1 MPNIQSFIV
10 KKLTIHKECSE
21 KVKKNLQDTE
31 YVFTTQQEVGFFG
44 TNITVETIV
53 GENGSGKSTLLEL
66 MFRMINNLAAFM
78 YCRVECS
85 AADELKYVLGIYAD
99 LEYSIG
105 NQNIILKVRDRNIA
119 LDEGDKKVAFGE
131 HCTEMFE
138 GYEDYTNATEKQIWI
153 LASTFFYTIVT
164 NYSIQAY
171 VASDYYYEDSLV
183 YDRKCNQWKKNL
195 KGTWINSLFHKNDGY
210 MCPINLNPYRDDG
223 VINMRN
229 ETVLTM
235 YRITSLLIEFDK
247 GEKHGQYL
255 NGYELNRIE
264 YSLNQSKLIKDFKN
278 ATEKESKGRKYNRI
292 LKSFKDACNSRNRRS
307 VANLILG
314 NYQLPPITNNDHHI
328 LWMARLYMVCK
339 VLSIADKYP
348 MYSKF
353 KPISGV
359 ENSLCKDVPQ
369 EVKVLYKQLAKHVK
383 EDKSHIGVKV
393 RQTIFF
399 IKHFKNVPDAD
410 KLYRRF
416 TYQQYEEW
424 MCCPKTEQ
432 SVYDRMS
439 LLPPSFFKSKV
450 IMNKVDEKGKVK
462 GSVSFNR
469 LSSGERQFMYT
480 TSTLLYHLLNLR
492 SVRKGRPKYRYFNL
506 VLDEVELCFHPEYQR
521 IFIFDFL
528 RIIKLLNFQD
538 RCSLNV
544 MITTHS
550 PFILSD
556 IPDTNILYLKDG
568 HPENKSGLINPF
580 AANVNDILKQSFF
593 LNNGFIGKFAQRK
606 IKRLVSFLSL
616 ADESRDSFNMKLAP
630 ALIEKVGDPLLRE
643 TLWRM
648 LDEFYKDHPTIK
660 RHDEEDKTKA
670 ERIAELKR
678 ELAILEQEENVHE
691 EDIH

>member
-1 MPNIQSFIV
+1 
-10 KKLTIHKECSE
+10 
-21 KVKKNLQDTE
+21 
-31 YVFTTQQEVGFFG
+31 
-44 TNITVETIV
+44 
-53 GENGSGKSTLLEL
+53 
-66 MFRMINNLAAFM
+66 MF
-78 YCRVECS
+78 
-85 AADELKYVLGIYAD
+85 
-99 LEYSIG
+99 
-105 NQNIILKVRDRNIA
+105 ILKVRDRNVA

-131 HCTEMFE
+131 QCTEMFE

-153 LASTFFYTIVT
+153 LTSTFFYTIVT

-171 VASDYYYEDSLV
+171 VASDYYEDSLV

-229 ETVLTM
+229 ETALTM

-278 ATEKESKGRKYNRI
+278 ATEKESKEKKYNRI
-292 LKSFKDACNSRNRRS
+292 LKSFKEACNSRNRRS

-359 ENSLCKDVPQ
+359 ENSLCTDVPQ
-369 EVKVLYKQLAKHVK
+369 EMKGLYKQLAKHVK

-393 RQTIFF
+393 RQMIFF

-424 MCCPKTEQ
+424 MCCPKTEK

-492 SVRKGRPKYRYFNL
+492 SVRKGRPKYRCFNL

-521 IFIFDFL
+521 TFIFDFL

-648 LDEFYKDHPTIK
+648 LDEFYKDHLTIK
-660 RHDEEDKTKA
+660 RHDEEVKTKA

>member
-1 MPNIQSFIV
+1 
-10 KKLTIHKECSE
+10 
-21 KVKKNLQDTE
+21 
-31 YVFTTQQEVGFFG
+31 
-44 TNITVETIV
+44 
-53 GENGSGKSTLLEL
+53 
-66 MFRMINNLAAFM
+66 M

-105 NQNIILKVRDRNIA
+105 NQNIILKVRDRNVA

-131 HCTEMFE
+131 QCTEMFE

-171 VASDYYYEDSLV
+171 VASDYYEDSLV

-229 ETVLTM
+229 ETALTM

-278 ATEKESKGRKYNRI
+278 ATEKESKEKKHNRI
-292 LKSFKDACNSRNRRS
+292 LKSFKEACNSRNRRS

-359 ENSLCKDVPQ
+359 ENSLCTDVPQ
-369 EVKVLYKQLAKHVK
+369 EMKGLYKQLAKHVK

-393 RQTIFF
+393 RQMIFF

-424 MCCPKTEQ
+424 MCCPKTEK

-492 SVRKGRPKYRYFNL
+492 SVRKGRPKYRCFNL

-521 IFIFDFL
+521 TFIFDFL

-660 RHDEEDKTKA
+660 RHDEEVKTKA

>member
-1 MPNIQSFIV
+1 
-10 KKLTIHKECSE
+10 
-21 KVKKNLQDTE
+21 
-31 YVFTTQQEVGFFG
+31 
-44 TNITVETIV
+44 
-53 GENGSGKSTLLEL
+53 
-66 MFRMINNLAAFM
+66 
-78 YCRVECS
+78 
-85 AADELKYVLGIYAD
+85 
-99 LEYSIG
+99 
-105 NQNIILKVRDRNIA
+105 
-119 LDEGDKKVAFGE
+119 
-131 HCTEMFE
+131 MFE

-171 VASDYYYEDSLV
+171 VASDYYEDSLV
-183 YDRKCNQWKKNL
+183 YNRKSNQWKKNL

-229 ETVLTM
+229 ETALTM

-292 LKSFKDACNSRNRRS
+292 LKSFKEACNSRNRRS

-314 NYQLPPITNNDHHI
+314 NYQLPPITNNDHYI

-359 ENSLCKDVPQ
+359 ENSLYTDVPQ
-369 EVKVLYKQLAKHVK
+369 EMKGLYKQLAKHVK

-462 GSVSFNR
+462 GIVSFNR

-492 SVRKGRPKYRYFNL
+492 SVRKGRPKYRCFNL

-521 IFIFDFL
+521 TFIFDFL

-660 RHDEEDKTKA
+660 RHDEEVKTKA
-670 ERIAELKR
+670 ERIADLKR

>member
-1 MPNIQSFIV
+1 
-10 KKLTIHKECSE
+10 
-21 KVKKNLQDTE
+21 
-31 YVFTTQQEVGFFG
+31 
-44 TNITVETIV
+44 
-53 GENGSGKSTLLEL
+53 
-66 MFRMINNLAAFM
+66 
-78 YCRVECS
+78 
-85 AADELKYVLGIYAD
+85 
-99 LEYSIG
+99 
-105 NQNIILKVRDRNIA
+105 
-119 LDEGDKKVAFGE
+119 
-131 HCTEMFE
+131 MFE

-171 VASDYYYEDSLV
+171 VASDYYEDSLV

-229 ETVLTM
+229 ETALTM
-235 YRITSLLIEFDK
+235 YRITSLLIEFNK

-278 ATEKESKGRKYNRI
+278 ATEKKSKEKKYNRI
-292 LKSFKDACNSRNRRS
+292 LKSFKEACNSRNRRS

-328 LWMARLYMVCK
+328 LRMARLYMVCK

-359 ENSLCKDVPQ
+359 ENSLCTDVPQ
-369 EVKVLYKQLAKHVK
+369 EMKGLYKQLAKHVK
-383 EDKSHIGVKV
+383 KDKSHIGVKV

-424 MCCPKTEQ
+424 MCCPKTEK

-492 SVRKGRPKYRYFNL
+492 SVRKGRPKYRCFNL

-521 IFIFDFL
+521 TFIFDFL

-660 RHDEEDKTKA
+660 RHDEEVKTKA

>member
-1 MPNIQSFIV
+1 
-10 KKLTIHKECSE
+10 
-21 KVKKNLQDTE
+21 
-31 YVFTTQQEVGFFG
+31 
-44 TNITVETIV
+44 
-53 GENGSGKSTLLEL
+53 
-66 MFRMINNLAAFM
+66 
-78 YCRVECS
+78 
-85 AADELKYVLGIYAD
+85 
-99 LEYSIG
+99 
-105 NQNIILKVRDRNIA
+105 
-119 LDEGDKKVAFGE
+119 
-131 HCTEMFE
+131 MFE
-138 GYEDYTNATEKQIWI
+138 GYEDYTNATEKQIWV

-171 VASDYYYEDSLV
+171 VASDYYDEDSLV
-183 YDRKCNQWKKNL
+183 YDKKCNQWKKNL

-210 MCPINLNPYRDDG
+210 MRPINLNPYRDDG

-229 ETVLTM
+229 ETALTM

-278 ATEKESKGRKYNRI
+278 ATEKESTGRKYNRI
-292 LKSFKDACNSRNRRS
+292 LKSFKEACNSRNCRS

-359 ENSLCKDVPQ
+359 ENSLCRDVPQ
-369 EVKVLYKQLAKHVK
+369 EVKGLYKQLAKHVK

-416 TYQQYEEW
+416 TYRQYEEW

-492 SVRKGRPKYRYFNL
+492 SVRKGRPKYRCFNL

-521 IFIFDFL
+521 TFIFDFL

-678 ELAILEQEENVHE
+678 ELAILEQEENVYE

>member
-1 MPNIQSFIV
+1 
-10 KKLTIHKECSE
+10 
-21 KVKKNLQDTE
+21 
-31 YVFTTQQEVGFFG
+31 
-44 TNITVETIV
+44 
-53 GENGSGKSTLLEL
+53 
-66 MFRMINNLAAFM
+66 
-78 YCRVECS
+78 
-85 AADELKYVLGIYAD
+85 
-99 LEYSIG
+99 
-105 NQNIILKVRDRNIA
+105 
-119 LDEGDKKVAFGE
+119 
-131 HCTEMFE
+131 MFE

-171 VASDYYYEDSLV
+171 VASDYYEDSLV

-229 ETVLTM
+229 ETALTM
-235 YRITSLLIEFDK
+235 YRITSLLIEFNK

-278 ATEKESKGRKYNRI
+278 ATEKKSKEKKYNRI
-292 LKSFKDACNSRNRRS
+292 LKSFKEACNSRNRRS

-359 ENSLCKDVPQ
+359 ENSLCTDVPQ
-369 EVKVLYKQLAKHVK
+369 EMKGLYKQLAKHVK

-424 MCCPKTEQ
+424 MCCPKTEK

-492 SVRKGRPKYRYFNL
+492 SVRKGRPKYRCFNL

-521 IFIFDFL
+521 TFIFDFL

-630 ALIEKVGDPLLRE
+630 ALIEKVGVPLLRE

-660 RHDEEDKTKA
+660 RHDEEVKTKA

>member
-1 MPNIQSFIV
+1 
-10 KKLTIHKECSE
+10 
-21 KVKKNLQDTE
+21 
-31 YVFTTQQEVGFFG
+31 
-44 TNITVETIV
+44 
-53 GENGSGKSTLLEL
+53 
-66 MFRMINNLAAFM
+66 MF
-78 YCRVECS
+78 
-85 AADELKYVLGIYAD
+85 
-99 LEYSIG
+99 
-105 NQNIILKVRDRNIA
+105 ILKVRDRNVA

-131 HCTEMFE
+131 QCTEMFE

-153 LASTFFYTIVT
+153 LASTFFYTIVA

-171 VASDYYYEDSLV
+171 VASDYYEDSLV

-229 ETVLTM
+229 ETALTM

-278 ATEKESKGRKYNRI
+278 ATENESKGKKYNRI
-292 LKSFKDACNSRNRRS
+292 LKSFKEACNSRNRRS

-359 ENSLCKDVPQ
+359 ENSLCTDVPQ
-369 EVKVLYKQLAKHVK
+369 EMKGLYKQLAKHVK

-399 IKHFKNVPDAD
+399 IEHFKNVPDAD

-424 MCCPKTEQ
+424 MCCPKTEK

-492 SVRKGRPKYRYFNL
+492 SVRKGRPKYRCFNL

-521 IFIFDFL
+521 TFIFDFL

-660 RHDEEDKTKA
+660 RHDEEVKTKA

>member
-1 MPNIQSFIV
+1 
-10 KKLTIHKECSE
+10 
-21 KVKKNLQDTE
+21 
-31 YVFTTQQEVGFFG
+31 
-44 TNITVETIV
+44 
-53 GENGSGKSTLLEL
+53 
-66 MFRMINNLAAFM
+66 
-78 YCRVECS
+78 
-85 AADELKYVLGIYAD
+85 
-99 LEYSIG
+99 
-105 NQNIILKVRDRNIA
+105 
-119 LDEGDKKVAFGE
+119 
-131 HCTEMFE
+131 MFE

-171 VASDYYYEDSLV
+171 VASDYYEDSLV
-183 YDRKCNQWKKNL
+183 YDRKSNQWKKNL

-229 ETVLTM
+229 ETALTM

-292 LKSFKDACNSRNRRS
+292 LKSFKEACNSRNRRS

-314 NYQLPPITNNDHHI
+314 NYQLPPITNNDHYI

-359 ENSLCKDVPQ
+359 ENSLCTDVPQ
-369 EVKVLYKQLAKHVK
+369 EMKGLYKQLAKHVK

-462 GSVSFNR
+462 GIVSFNR

-492 SVRKGRPKYRYFNL
+492 SVRKGRPKYRCFNL

-521 IFIFDFL
+521 TFIFDFL

-648 LDEFYKDHPTIK
+648 LDEFYKDHPTVK
-660 RHDEEDKTKA
+660 RHDEEVNTKA

>member
-1 MPNIQSFIV
+1 MPIIQSFII
-10 KKLTIHKECSE
+10 KKLTVLEECSE
-21 KVKKNLQDTE
+21 KVKKNLQATE
-31 YVFTTQQEVGFFG
+31 YVFTTQAEVGFFG

-66 MFRMINNLAAFM
+66 MFRMINNLAAMM

-105 NQNIILKVRDRNIA
+105 DQNILLKVRDRNVA
-119 LDEGDKKVAFGE
+119 LDEGNKKVAFGE
-131 HCTEMFE
+131 RCTEMFE
-138 GYEDYTNATEKQIWI
+138 GYENYTNATEKQIWI
-153 LASTFFYTIVT
+153 LASSFFYTIVT

-171 VASDYYYEDSLV
+171 VASDYYDEDSIV
-183 YDRKCNQWKKNL
+183 YDRKSNQWKKNF
-195 KGTWINSLFHKNDGY
+195 KDTWINCLFHKNDGY

-223 VINMRN
+223 IINMRN
-229 ETVLTM
+229 ETALTM

-247 GEKHGQYL
+247 RDKHGQYL

-264 YSLNQSKLIKDFKN
+264 YSLNQSKLIKDFKK
-278 ATEKESKGRKYNRI
+278 ATEKESNGRKYNRI
-292 LKSFKDACNSRNRRS
+292 MKTFQKACDSQNPKS
-307 VANLILG
+307 VANLILR
-314 NYQLPPITNNDHHI
+314 NYNLPPSNANDHHI
-328 LWMARLYMVCK
+328 LWMARLYLVCK
-339 VLSIADKYP
+339 VLTIADKYP

-353 KPISGV
+353 KLIGDV
-359 ENSLCKDVPQ
+359 ENALCTDVSQ
-369 EVKVLYKQLAKHVK
+369 ELKCLYKQLAKHVK

-399 IKHFKNVPDAD
+399 IKHFPNIPDAD
-410 KLYRRF
+410 RLYRRF

-424 MCCPKTEQ
+424 MRCPKIEQ

-450 IMNKVDEKGKVK
+450 IMNKVDEKGKTIGHVPF
-462 GSVSFNR
+462 SR
-469 LSSGERQFMYT
+469 LSSGERQFMFT
-480 TSTLLYHLLNLR
+480 TSTILYHLLNLR
-492 SVRKGRPKYRYFNL
+492 SVRKGRPKYRCFNI

-521 IFIFDFL
+521 TFIFDFL
-528 RIIKLLNFQD
+528 RIIKLLGFQD

-544 MITTHS
+544 IITTHS

-568 HPENKSGLINPF
+568 HPEDKSGFINPF

-616 ADESRDSFNMKLAP
+616 ADERRDGFNMNLAP
-630 ALIEKVGDPLLRE
+630 ALIEKIGDPLLRE
-643 TLWRM
+643 ILWRM
-648 LDEFYKDHPTIK
+648 LSEFYKKHPTIK
-660 RHDEEDKTKA
+660 RHDEEGTTKA
-670 ERIAELKR
+670 ERIAELKK
-678 ELAILEQEENVHE
+678 ELAILEQEIQENE

>member
-1 MPNIQSFIV
+1 
-10 KKLTIHKECSE
+10 
-21 KVKKNLQDTE
+21 
-31 YVFTTQQEVGFFG
+31 
-44 TNITVETIV
+44 
-53 GENGSGKSTLLEL
+53 
-66 MFRMINNLAAFM
+66 
-78 YCRVECS
+78 
-85 AADELKYVLGIYAD
+85 
-99 LEYSIG
+99 
-105 NQNIILKVRDRNIA
+105 
-119 LDEGDKKVAFGE
+119 
-131 HCTEMFE
+131 MFE

-171 VASDYYYEDSLV
+171 VASDYYEDSLV

-229 ETVLTM
+229 ETALTM
-235 YRITSLLIEFDK
+235 YRITSLLIEFNK

-278 ATEKESKGRKYNRI
+278 ATEKESKEKKYNRI
-292 LKSFKDACNSRNRRS
+292 LKSFKEACNSRNRRS

-359 ENSLCKDVPQ
+359 ENSLCTDVPQ
-369 EVKVLYKQLAKHVK
+369 EMKGLYKQLAKHVK

-393 RQTIFF
+393 RQMIFF

-424 MCCPKTEQ
+424 MCCPKTEK

-492 SVRKGRPKYRYFNL
+492 SVRKGRPKYRCFNL

-521 IFIFDFL
+521 TFIFDFL

-660 RHDEEDKTKA
+660 RHDEEVKTKA

>member
-1 MPNIQSFIV
+1 
-10 KKLTIHKECSE
+10 
-21 KVKKNLQDTE
+21 
-31 YVFTTQQEVGFFG
+31 
-44 TNITVETIV
+44 
-53 GENGSGKSTLLEL
+53 
-66 MFRMINNLAAFM
+66 
-78 YCRVECS
+78 
-85 AADELKYVLGIYAD
+85 
-99 LEYSIG
+99 
-105 NQNIILKVRDRNIA
+105 
-119 LDEGDKKVAFGE
+119 
-131 HCTEMFE
+131 MFE

-171 VASDYYYEDSLV
+171 VASDYYEDSLV

-229 ETVLTM
+229 ETALTM
-235 YRITSLLIEFDK
+235 YRITSLLIEFNK

-278 ATEKESKGRKYNRI
+278 ATEKESKEKKYNRI
-292 LKSFKDACNSRNRRS
+292 LKSFKEACNSRNRRS

-359 ENSLCKDVPQ
+359 ENSLCTDVPQ
-369 EVKVLYKQLAKHVK
+369 EMKGLYKQLAKHVK

-424 MCCPKTEQ
+424 MCCPKTEK

-492 SVRKGRPKYRYFNL
+492 SVRKGRPKYRCFNL

-521 IFIFDFL
+521 TFIFDFL

-660 RHDEEDKTKA
+660 RHDEEVKTKA

>member
-1 MPNIQSFIV
+1 
-10 KKLTIHKECSE
+10 
-21 KVKKNLQDTE
+21 
-31 YVFTTQQEVGFFG
+31 
-44 TNITVETIV
+44 
-53 GENGSGKSTLLEL
+53 
-66 MFRMINNLAAFM
+66 
-78 YCRVECS
+78 
-85 AADELKYVLGIYAD
+85 
-99 LEYSIG
+99 
-105 NQNIILKVRDRNIA
+105 
-119 LDEGDKKVAFGE
+119 
-131 HCTEMFE
+131 MFE

-171 VASDYYYEDSLV
+171 VASDYYDEDSLV
-183 YDRKCNQWKKNL
+183 YDNKCNQWKKNL

-210 MCPINLNPYRDDG
+210 MRPINLNPYRDDG

-229 ETVLTM
+229 ETALTM
-235 YRITSLLIEFDK
+235 YRITSLLIELDK

-278 ATEKESKGRKYNRI
+278 ATEKESTGRKYNRI
-292 LKSFKDACNSRNRRS
+292 LKSFKEACNSRNRRS

-314 NYQLPPITNNDHHI
+314 NYQLPPITNNDHQI

-369 EVKVLYKQLAKHVK
+369 EVKGLYKQLAKHVK

-416 TYQQYEEW
+416 TYRQYEEW

-492 SVRKGRPKYRYFNL
+492 SVRKGRPKYRCFNL

-521 IFIFDFL
+521 TFIFDFL

-556 IPDTNILYLKDG
+556 IPDTNILYLKNG

-660 RHDEEDKTKA
+660 RHDEEEKTKA

-678 ELAILEQEENVHE
+678 ELAILEQEENVYE

>member
-1 MPNIQSFIV
+1 M
-10 KKLTIHKECSE
+10 
-21 KVKKNLQDTE
+21 
-31 YVFTTQQEVGFFG
+31 
-44 TNITVETIV
+44 
-53 GENGSGKSTLLEL
+53 
-66 MFRMINNLAAFM
+66 R
-78 YCRVECS
+78 
-85 AADELKYVLGIYAD
+85 
-99 LEYSIG
+99 
-105 NQNIILKVRDRNIA
+105 
-119 LDEGDKKVAFGE
+119 
-131 HCTEMFE
+131 
-138 GYEDYTNATEKQIWI
+138 
-153 LASTFFYTIVT
+153 
-164 NYSIQAY
+164 
-171 VASDYYYEDSLV
+171 
-183 YDRKCNQWKKNL
+183 
-195 KGTWINSLFHKNDGY
+195 
-210 MCPINLNPYRDDG
+210 PINLNPYRDDG

-229 ETVLTM
+229 ETALTM

-278 ATEKESKGRKYNRI
+278 ATEKESTGRKYNRI
-292 LKSFKDACNSRNRRS
+292 LKSFKEACNSRNRRS

-314 NYQLPPITNNDHHI
+314 NYQLPPITNNDHQI

-369 EVKVLYKQLAKHVK
+369 EVKGLYKQLAKHVK

-416 TYQQYEEW
+416 TYRQYEEW

-492 SVRKGRPKYRYFNL
+492 SVRKGRPKYRCFNL

-521 IFIFDFL
+521 TFIFDFL

-678 ELAILEQEENVHE
+678 ELAILEQEENVYPQ
-691 EDIH
+691 IRNL

>member
-1 MPNIQSFIV
+1 MNP
-10 KKLTIHKECSE
+10 L
-21 KVKKNLQDTE
+21 LQVD
-31 YVFTTQQEVGFFG
+31 
-44 TNITVETIV
+44 
-53 GENGSGKSTLLEL
+53 S
-66 MFRMINNLAAFM
+66 
-78 YCRVECS
+78 
-85 AADELKYVLGIYAD
+85 
-99 LEYSIG
+99 
-105 NQNIILKVRDRNIA
+105 NIILKVRDGNVA

-229 ETVLTM
+229 ETALIM

-278 ATEKESKGRKYNRI
+278 ATEKESKGRKYNHI
-292 LKSFKDACNSRNRRS
+292 LKSFKEACNYRNRRS

-359 ENSLCKDVPQ
+359 ENSLCTDVPQ
-369 EVKVLYKQLAKHVK
+369 EMKGLYKQLAKHVK

-492 SVRKGRPKYRYFNL
+492 SVRKGRPKYRCFNL

-521 IFIFDFL
+521 TFIFDFL

-660 RHDEEDKTKA
+660 QHDEEEKTKA

>member
-1 MPNIQSFIV
+1 
-10 KKLTIHKECSE
+10 
-21 KVKKNLQDTE
+21 
-31 YVFTTQQEVGFFG
+31 
-44 TNITVETIV
+44 
-53 GENGSGKSTLLEL
+53 
-66 MFRMINNLAAFM
+66 M

-105 NQNIILKVRDRNIA
+105 NQNIILKVRDRNVA

-131 HCTEMFE
+131 QCTEMFE

-171 VASDYYYEDSLV
+171 VASDYYEDSLV

-229 ETVLTM
+229 ETALTM
-235 YRITSLLIEFDK
+235 YRITSLLIEVNK

-278 ATEKESKGRKYNRI
+278 ATEKESKEKKYNRI
-292 LKSFKDACNSRNRRS
+292 LKSFKEACNSRNRRS

-359 ENSLCKDVPQ
+359 ENSLCTDVPQ
-369 EVKVLYKQLAKHVK
+369 EMKGLYKQLAKHVK

-424 MCCPKTEQ
+424 MCCPKTEK

-492 SVRKGRPKYRYFNL
+492 SVRKGRPKYRCFNL

-521 IFIFDFL
+521 TFIFDFL

-660 RHDEEDKTKA
+660 RHDEEVKTKA

>member
-1 MPNIQSFIV
+1 M
-10 KKLTIHKECSE
+10 
-21 KVKKNLQDTE
+21 
-31 YVFTTQQEVGFFG
+31 
-44 TNITVETIV
+44 
-53 GENGSGKSTLLEL
+53 
-66 MFRMINNLAAFM
+66 
-78 YCRVECS
+78 
-85 AADELKYVLGIYAD
+85 
-99 LEYSIG
+99 
-105 NQNIILKVRDRNIA
+105 
-119 LDEGDKKVAFGE
+119 
-131 HCTEMFE
+131 
-138 GYEDYTNATEKQIWI
+138 
-153 LASTFFYTIVT
+153 
-164 NYSIQAY
+164 
-171 VASDYYYEDSLV
+171 
-183 YDRKCNQWKKNL
+183 
-195 KGTWINSLFHKNDGY
+195 
-210 MCPINLNPYRDDG
+210 
-223 VINMRN
+223 
-229 ETVLTM
+229 
-235 YRITSLLIEFDK
+235 
-247 GEKHGQYL
+247 
-255 NGYELNRIE
+255 
-264 YSLNQSKLIKDFKN
+264 
-278 ATEKESKGRKYNRI
+278 
-292 LKSFKDACNSRNRRS
+292 
-307 VANLILG
+307 
-314 NYQLPPITNNDHHI
+314 PPITNNDHHI

-369 EVKVLYKQLAKHVK
+369 EVKGLYKQLAKHVK

-462 GSVSFNR
+462 GSISFNR

-492 SVRKGRPKYRYFNL
+492 SVRKGRPKYRCFNL

-521 IFIFDFL
+521 TFIFDFL

-556 IPDTNILYLKDG
+556 IPNTNILYLKDG

-648 LDEFYKDHPTIK
+648 LDEFYRDHPTIK
-660 RHDEEDKTKA
+660 RHDEEAKTKA

>member
-1 MPNIQSFIV
+1 M
-10 KKLTIHKECSE
+10 
-21 KVKKNLQDTE
+21 
-31 YVFTTQQEVGFFG
+31 
-44 TNITVETIV
+44 
-53 GENGSGKSTLLEL
+53 
-66 MFRMINNLAAFM
+66 
-78 YCRVECS
+78 
-85 AADELKYVLGIYAD
+85 
-99 LEYSIG
+99 
-105 NQNIILKVRDRNIA
+105 
-119 LDEGDKKVAFGE
+119 
-131 HCTEMFE
+131 
-138 GYEDYTNATEKQIWI
+138 
-153 LASTFFYTIVT
+153 
-164 NYSIQAY
+164 
-171 VASDYYYEDSLV
+171 
-183 YDRKCNQWKKNL
+183 
-195 KGTWINSLFHKNDGY
+195 
-210 MCPINLNPYRDDG
+210 
-223 VINMRN
+223 
-229 ETVLTM
+229 
-235 YRITSLLIEFDK
+235 
-247 GEKHGQYL
+247 
-255 NGYELNRIE
+255 
-264 YSLNQSKLIKDFKN
+264 NQSKLIKDFKN
-278 ATEKESKGRKYNRI
+278 ATEKESKGKKYNRI
-292 LKSFKDACNSRNRRS
+292 LKSFKEACNSRNRRS

-359 ENSLCKDVPQ
+359 ENSLCTDVPQ
-369 EVKVLYKQLAKHVK
+369 EMKGLYKQLAKHVK

-424 MCCPKTEQ
+424 MCCPKTEK

-492 SVRKGRPKYRYFNL
+492 SVRKGRPKYRCFNL

-521 IFIFDFL
+521 TFIFDFL

-630 ALIEKVGDPLLRE
+630 VLIEKVGDPLLRE

-660 RHDEEDKTKA
+660 RHDEEVKTKA

>member
-1 MPNIQSFIV
+1 
-10 KKLTIHKECSE
+10 
-21 KVKKNLQDTE
+21 
-31 YVFTTQQEVGFFG
+31 
-44 TNITVETIV
+44 
-53 GENGSGKSTLLEL
+53 
-66 MFRMINNLAAFM
+66 
-78 YCRVECS
+78 
-85 AADELKYVLGIYAD
+85 
-99 LEYSIG
+99 
-105 NQNIILKVRDRNIA
+105 
-119 LDEGDKKVAFGE
+119 
-131 HCTEMFE
+131 MFE

-171 VASDYYYEDSLV
+171 VASDYYEDSLV

-229 ETVLTM
+229 ETALTM
-235 YRITSLLIEFDK
+235 YRITSLLIEFNK

-278 ATEKESKGRKYNRI
+278 SIEKESKEKKYNRI
-292 LKSFKDACNSRNRRS
+292 LKSFKEACNSRNRRS

-359 ENSLCKDVPQ
+359 ENSLCTDVPQ
-369 EVKVLYKQLAKHVK
+369 EMKGLYKQLAKYVK

-393 RQTIFF
+393 RQMIFF

-424 MCCPKTEQ
+424 MCCPKTEK

-492 SVRKGRPKYRYFNL
+492 SVRKGRPKYRCFNL

-521 IFIFDFL
+521 TFIFDFL

-648 LDEFYKDHPTIK
+648 LYEFYKDHPTIK
-660 RHDEEDKTKA
+660 RHDEEVKTKA

>member
-1 MPNIQSFIV
+1 M
-10 KKLTIHKECSE
+10 L
-21 KVKKNLQDTE
+21 
-31 YVFTTQQEVGFFG
+31 
-44 TNITVETIV
+44 
-53 GENGSGKSTLLEL
+53 
-66 MFRMINNLAAFM
+66 FR
-78 YCRVECS
+78 
-85 AADELKYVLGIYAD
+85 
-99 LEYSIG
+99 
-105 NQNIILKVRDRNIA
+105 
-119 LDEGDKKVAFGE
+119 
-131 HCTEMFE
+131 
-138 GYEDYTNATEKQIWI
+138 
-153 LASTFFYTIVT
+153 
-164 NYSIQAY
+164 SIQ
-171 VASDYYYEDSLV
+171 
-183 YDRKCNQWKKNL
+183 
-195 KGTWINSLFHKNDGY
+195 I
-210 MCPINLNPYRDDG
+210 
-223 VINMRN
+223 
-229 ETVLTM
+229 LTM

-292 LKSFKDACNSRNRRS
+292 LKSFKEACNSRNRRS

-314 NYQLPPITNNDHHI
+314 NYQLPPITNNDHYI

-359 ENSLCKDVPQ
+359 ENSLCTDVPQ
-369 EVKVLYKQLAKHVK
+369 EMKGLYKQLAKHVK

-462 GSVSFNR
+462 GIVSFNR

-492 SVRKGRPKYRYFNL
+492 SVRKGRPKYRCFNL

-521 IFIFDFL
+521 TFIFDFL

-660 RHDEEDKTKA
+660 RHDEEVNTKA

>member
-1 MPNIQSFIV
+1 MPNIQSFVV

-105 NQNIILKVRDRNIA
+105 NQNIILKVRDRNVA

-229 ETVLTM
+229 ETALTM

-292 LKSFKDACNSRNRRS
+292 LKSFKEACNSQNRRS

-359 ENSLCKDVPQ
+359 ENSLCTDVPQ
-369 EVKVLYKQLAKHVK
+369 EMKGLYKQLAKHVK

-492 SVRKGRPKYRYFNL
+492 SVRKGRPKYRCFNL

-521 IFIFDFL
+521 TFIFDFL